1 MSVQNPSIQ
10 GIGTGSRTG
19 TRYDSLSLGEAYTVR
34 VDNANSFYTTKVSSL
49 VISATSYTA
58 PVGNTAGTLQF
69 TFSGSPDLSEVMV
82 GNYLRVNDCSDL
94 ENTGDFRITAV
105 DNSLKTIDVETFRG
119 VTNGSSAGNAE
130 TLPFVGAYSIEC
142 LADTAGLAVSQDG
155 DAGASFPDLIAG
167 TGSLGT
173 FTEVTIATS
182 GLVELKVL

>member
-49 VISATSYTA
+49 VIDNTTYTA
-58 PVGNTAGTLQF
+58 PVGNTAGSLVF
-69 TFSGSPDLSEVMV
+69 GFSGSPDLSEVMV

-94 ENTGDFRITAV
+94 DNTGDFKITAI
-105 DNSLKTIDVETFRG
+105 DNSAKTITVETYRG
-119 VTNGSSAGNAE
+119 VTNASSAGNAE

-142 LADTAGLAVSQDG
+142 IEDTTGLAVSEDG
-155 DAGASFPDLIAG
+155 SAGASVPELFANVGL
-167 TGSLGT
+167 LGF

-182 GLVELKVL
+182 GTVDVKCL

>member
-1 MSVQNPSIQ
+1 MSVINPSIQ
-10 GIGTGSRTG
+10 GISTPSRTG
-19 TRYDSLSLGEAYTVR
+19 TRYDELSLGGAYTVR
-34 VDNANSFYTTKVSSL
+34 VNASNSFYTTKVSNL
-49 VISATSYTA
+49 TISATTYTA
-58 PVGNTAGTLQF
+58 GAYPAAGSIVF
-69 TFSGSPDLSEVMV
+69 AFSGSPDLSEVMV
-82 GNYLRVNDCSDL
+82 DNYLRVNTCGDI

-105 DNSLKTIDVETFRG
+105 DNSAKTITVESLRG
-119 VTNGSSAGNAE
+119 VTNGSATGKAE
-130 TLPFVGAYSIEC
+130 TLPFFGAYSIEC